1 MDVLAFSHDSN
12 YIAEHL
18 ADTKELGLHFRLRYT
33 SELVSRQVESVA
45 APVYSMVF
53 SDDKELLAA
62 AGTDGL
68 VRVYSSFSGRLM
80 HELPLYAESRVP
92 IHYIQGTYNILIAG
106 DSGRITVVDPAG
118 AELSSMEAGS
128 PVVYMKPLSDRRRVA
143 ALTAENRL
151 ELYRLEDGEY
161 LGYVPS
167 FNVAAM
173 TSFAFSHDDTRL
185 LMGHEDGS
193 IYMVELEAALVP
205 PRRYPVLRVIG
216 GEEVVERGGEF
227 TESIPPAE
235 YADTEGVYHSPFE
248 ALDVEA
254 RGLFPEP
261 RHGVEAL
268 AGVSLL
274 PSPHLLDLDIT
285 AGYLNAVWLHPF
297 YVGGQLRLS
306 VGWPQAEFPYNY
318 RLHGEPLEAPLMM
331 SVELD
336 FPVGIVVTPFKS
348 NRDIELYAEVGLGF
362 SLHQLWN
369 RRFGGTAIAG
379 ILHPSFVASMAVGA
393 GWRGLSLKLHGDYD
407 TQLGFLFSVNV
418 GYIFQLPYRGR
429 KSAPVVAPSGS
440 AGAPSVGGVAF
451 EAVPGPEGAAFGTD
465 PGPEEGVGGVP
476 PAGGVDIGTSEAGVE
491 PSGAE
496 ATGLRAG
503 SEGVIETR
511 GESVLED

>member
-1 MDVLAFSHDSN
+1 MDVIAFSRDSN

-45 APVYSMVF
+45 APVYSMAF

-68 VRVYSSFSGRLM
+68 VRVYSSFSGRLLY
-80 HELPLYAESRVP
+80 ELPLGAEGRVP
-92 IHYIQGTYNILIAG
+92 IHYIQGTYNILMAG
-106 DSGRITVVDPAG
+106 GGRITVVDPTG
-118 AELSSMEAGS
+118 AELASMETGS

-167 FNVAAM
+167 YNVTAM
-173 TSFAFSHDDTRL
+173 TSFAFSHDDGRL

-193 IYMVELEAALVP
+193 IYMVDLEEALVP
-205 PRRYPVLRVIG
+205 PRRHPVLRLIG
-216 GEEVVERGGEF
+216 EGEAVERGAEF

-235 YADTEGVYHSPFE
+235 YADTVDVYHSPFE
-248 ALDVEA
+248 ALEVEA
-254 RGLFPEP
+254 RGLFPEA

-268 AGVSLL
+268 VGVSLL
-274 PSPHLLDLDIT
+274 PRPHLLDVDIT

-318 RLHGEPLEAPLMM
+318 RLYGEPLEAPLMM
-331 SVELD
+331 SVEAD

-379 ILHPSFVASMAVGA
+379 VLHPSFVASMAVGA
-393 GWRGLSLKLHGDYD
+393 GWRGLNLRLHGDYD

-429 KSAPVVAPSGS
+429 KLVPVVAPSGS
-440 AGAPSVGGVAF
+440 AA
-451 EAVPGPEGAAFGTD
+451 ETD
-465 PGPEEGVGGVP
+465 PGPEDGVGGVP